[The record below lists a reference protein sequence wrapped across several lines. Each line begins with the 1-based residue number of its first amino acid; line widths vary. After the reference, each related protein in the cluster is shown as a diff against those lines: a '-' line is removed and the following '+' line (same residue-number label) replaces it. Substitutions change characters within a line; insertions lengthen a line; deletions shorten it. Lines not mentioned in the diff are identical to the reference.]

1 MTTPIPANPFDSP
14 PVAGAPA
21 TATIEPPSLESALD
35 VLATVGRETLRLI
48 HGNAGH
54 VEHAYLSR
62 VEIVV
67 ADLLFALQQ

>member
-1 MTTPIPANPFDSP
+1 MKTPTPLINPFEVVTAP
-14 PVAGAPA
+14 PPAPA
-21 TATIEPPSLESALD
+21 AVEPPSLESALD

-48 HGNAGH
+48 HGKAGH

-62 VEIVV
+62 VEIVI